1 MRPSSSFLRVAALI
15 VLGASLGAA
24 PYASAGGGYKVLHSF
39 GKGKDGAGVH
49 AGLARDNQGSLY
61 GATTGGGVY
70 GYGTVFRLTPGS
82 DGRWTETI
90 LHSFCAI
97 ARCKD
102 GASPSGVLLLDSDG
116 DLFGASNAA
125 TFEIKR
131 KAGGENFL
139 VLCDCVTPSV
149 FDSTG
154 NLYGLGGPGT
164 HNAGA
169 VAELSPGTDGWK
181 ETLLYSFCSWPPNC
195 RDGEPPEWGLSWDTA
210 GNLYG
215 TTEFGGDHG
224 APECNPN
231 CGVVYQL
238 QALGGGKWKY
248 HRIHS
253 FAASP
258 NDGVL
263 PQYGVTVD
271 PKGNVYGTTLYSV
284 STSGTVYE
292 LSPQQD
298 GRWKETILYAF
309 PNPEKNGGAPAGG
322 VTFDNLGNL
331 YGTASAG
338 GDPTCDCGVVFK
350 MTPQANGKW
359 SYTVLHRFKGTDGY
373 GPGYN
378 LIFDQDYKHLYGTT
392 VAGGSGGY
400 GVVYEIT
407 P

>member
-1 MRPSSSFLRVAALI
+1 LEAGSRYKILHAFSGKPD
-15 VLGASLGAA
+15 
-24 PYASAGGGYKVLHSF
+24 GGGVY
-39 GKGKDGAGVH
+39 
-49 AGLARDNQGSLY
+49 AGLAIDNQGSLY
-61 GATTGGGVY
+61 GTTCCGGAY
-70 GYGTVFRLTPGS
+70 GYGTVFELTPSSG
-82 DGRWTETI
+82 GKWTETI
-90 LHSFCAI
+90 LHNFCKDFP
-97 ARCKD
+97 RCKD
-102 GASPSGVLLLDSDG
+102 GALPSTTPVLDSAG
-116 DLFGASNAA
+116 NVYGTSNSA
-125 TFEIKR
+125 TFEMKR
-131 KAGGENFL
+131 KADGWSFL

-149 FDSTG
+149 FDAAG
-154 NLYGLGGPGT
+154 NLYGIGGPGT

-169 VAELSPGTDGWK
+169 VAELSPGADGWK

-195 RDGEPPEWGLSWDTA
+195 RDGEPPEWGLSWDAA

-238 QALGGGKWKY
+238 QALGGGDWKY

-253 FAASP
+253 FAASA

-298 GRWKETILYAF
+298 GQWKETILYNF
-309 PNPEKNGGAPAGG
+309 PNPEKYGGAPAGG

-338 GDPTCDCGVVFK
+338 GDPNCDCGVVFK

-359 SYTVLHRFKGTDGY
+359 SYTVLHRFQGTDGV

-378 LIFDQDYKHLYGTT
+378 LIFDKDYKHLYGTT
-392 VAGGSGGY
+392 VEGGY